1 MGKMV
6 SFDVLVV
13 GGGAAGMAAALA
25 AAERGC
31 SVLLAEAAEELGGVL
46 RQCFHR
52 GFGGGMTGPA
62 YARELI
68 GRVERS
74 GVHVRTGTSVLRLG
88 PDRTVL
94 LSSRSGL
101 ERASFGRCVLAA
113 GCRERTVHSLPMAGT
128 RPAGVYTAGQAQRM
142 INLCGLDIGD
152 DIVILGSGDVGQIMA
167 RQFVQAGKRVVAM
180 IEQRPALG
188 GLPKNRRECVEAYR
202 IPAFLRST
210 VDEVLG
216 SGRIQGVMVRDL
228 ETGRREALAC
238 GTLVTALGLIPDR
251 ALWRGA
257 APDWLHS
264 CGNCRYV
271 HDMVERVVTE
281 AASLG
286 AALGE
291 ETSHEGYI

>member
-1 MGKMV
+1 MEKMAY
-6 SFDVLVV
+6 FDVLVV
-13 GGGAAGMAAALA
+13 GGGAAGMAAALG

-31 SVLLAEAAEELGGVL
+31 RVLLVEAEEELGGIL

-74 GVHVRTGTSVLRLG
+74 GVQVRTGASALRLD

-94 LSSRSGL
+94 LSSRRGL

-142 INLCGLDIGD
+142 ANLCGLDIGD

-167 RQFVQAGKRVVAM
+167 RQFVQAGKRVIAM

-202 IPAFLRST
+202 IPVLLRST
-210 VDEVLG
+210 VDEILG
-216 SGRIQGVMVRDL
+216 GGRIRGVMVRDL
-228 ETGRREALAC
+228 ETGRRKALAC

-257 APDWLHS
+257 VPDWLHF
-264 CGNCRYV
+264 CGNCAYV

-281 AASLG
+281 AAALG

-291 ETSHEGYI
+291 EEGFEGHI